1 MHTPHDA
8 VHNAV
13 KFLHPHGVYFAVM
26 RTLVAI
32 GFLLLLPSCV
42 SKKKFTALEDA
53 YRSQAERDKDQI
65 AAMQARLQ
73 DMETILEERL
83 RSISALKNDTAVKAM
98 NLAKSELTSAE
109 LNRKLSECEADQR
122 IRLQDFNQEISRK
135 NQTLQQ
141 KEIALNQA
149 LSDAEIQKNNAIQV
163 QKRAAAYAE
172 ELQKTTAR
180 VRLLEQELKRKDS
193 AAMSLQQSIR
203 DALTG
208 FSGSGLKVETRNGK
222 VYVSMSEQLL
232 FKTGSISVDPK
243 GRNAL
248 MALASALKSK
258 PEIMINVEG
267 HTDDQPIR
275 GGAVKD
281 NWDLSVLRATSIARL
296 LTEEGQ
302 LEPSRVQ
309 ASGRSQYL
317 PIDAATTPEARAKNR
332 RTEIIL
338 TPRLDKILNLIQP

>member
-1 MHTPHDA
+1 
-8 VHNAV
+8 
-13 KFLHPHGVYFAVM
+13 M

-32 GFLLLLPSCV
+32 GFLFLLPSCV
-42 SKKKFTALEDA
+42 SKKKFTALENA
-53 YRSQAERDKDQI
+53 SGAQAERDKDQI
-65 AAMQARLQ
+65 ATLQARLQ
-73 DMETILEERL
+73 DLETQLEGRL
-83 RSISALKNDTAVKAM
+83 RTIAALKNDTADKALK
-98 NLAKSELTSAE
+98 LAKIELTAAE
-109 LNRKLSECEADQR
+109 LNRKLAECDAEQR
-122 IRLQDFNQEISRK
+122 TRLQDFNQEISRK

-149 LSDAEIQKNNAIQV
+149 LSDAEIQKNSAVQI

-172 ELQKTTAR
+172 ELQKTAAR

-193 AAMSLQQSIR
+193 AALALQRSIR

-208 FSGSGLKVETRNGK
+208 FSNNGLNVETRNGK

-243 GRNAL
+243 GKNAL
-248 MALASALKSK
+248 MALAAALKNQ

-275 GGAVKD
+275 GGTVKD
-281 NWDLSVLRATSIARL
+281 NWDLSVLRATSIVRL

>member
-1 MHTPHDA
+1 
-8 VHNAV
+8 
-13 KFLHPHGVYFAVM
+13 M

-32 GFLLLLPSCV
+32 GFLFLLPSCV
-42 SKKKFTALEDA
+42 SKKKFTALENA
-53 YRSQAERDKDQI
+53 SGAQAERDKDQI
-65 AAMQARLQ
+65 ATLQARLQ
-73 DMETILEERL
+73 DLETQLEGRL
-83 RSISALKNDTAVKAM
+83 RIIAALKNDTADKALK
-98 NLAKSELTSAE
+98 LAKIELTAAE
-109 LNRKLSECEADQR
+109 LNRKLAECDAEQR
-122 IRLQDFNQEISRK
+122 TRLQDFNQEISRK

-149 LSDAEIQKNNAIQV
+149 LSDAEIQKNSAVQI

-172 ELQKTTAR
+172 ELQKTAAR

-193 AAMSLQQSIR
+193 AALALQRSIR

-208 FSGSGLKVETRNGK
+208 FSNNGLNVETRNGK

-243 GRNAL
+243 GKNAL
-248 MALASALKSK
+248 MALAAALKNQ

-275 GGAVKD
+275 GGTVKD
-281 NWDLSVLRATSIARL
+281 NWDLSVLRATSIVRL